1 MKSLNTQG
9 QGQRGLEYNII
20 RMLAL
25 VSLTVA
31 AVIAGYITINSGV
44 FGSTGG
50 EENANVSTVQTQPV
64 VEEPAAEEVVA
75 PGTTTPTQN
84 TYEIKPNDSF
94 ATIAEQ
100 YNTSIARIVE
110 LNPNL
115 DPQNLKPGT
124 VINVP

>member
-1 MKSLNTQG
+1 MDIKRQG
-9 QGQRGLEYNII
+9 ASGLEANII
-20 RMLAL
+20 KMLAL
-25 VSLTVA
+25 VSLIVA
-31 AVIAGYITINSGV
+31 AIVAGYITVNSGI
-44 FGSTGG
+44 FGGTAADAG
-50 EENANVSTVQTQPV
+50 ADVSTVSTIAGEAEQPAG
-64 VEEPAAEEVVA
+64 EAAPAPETATTA
-75 PGTTTPTQN
+75 TTPN